1 VATKHRAALGFIFVT
16 VPLDMLGF
24 GIIAPRRNSPR
35 LTAICAQDSDDSG
48 RVVGKQEVIRLLP
61 FPRHSGAMPRCQNRY
76 TPT

>member
-48 RVVGKQEVIRLLP
+48 RVVG
-61 FPRHSGAMPRCQNRY
+61 
-76 TPT
+76 